1 MAGRSRTGSDATSG
15 LESIGAM
22 VHQAV
27 GAQERA
33 LEVTQGWS
41 ESVLGTLK
49 EQAESYGAMLRSVDA
64 SLRAMEQAIKSQ
76 TETTKA
82 LAESLEASRQVV
94 GTAMEAQQHS
104 IEQVESFVGGMLG
117 VLTGQLQAVRTQ
129 VEIGRGMLS
138 DPLSAQSEIFLKMS
152 QDWMDAYG
160 RLLGAA
166 STSPRRTGGG

>member
-1 MAGRSRTGSDATSG
+1 MTGKSRTGSGPTSG

-22 VHQAV
+22 VQSAV
-27 GAQERA
+27 GAQSRA

-49 EQAESYGAMLRSVDA
+49 EQAESYGAMLRSVDS

-94 GTAMEAQQHS
+94 STAMSAQQHS

-117 VLTGQLQAVRTQ
+117 VLTSQLQALRTQ
-129 VEIGRGMLS
+129 VEIGQGMLS
-138 DPLSAQSEIFLKMS
+138 DPISGQSAAFLEMS
-152 QDWMDAYG
+152 RDWMNTYT

-166 STSPRRTGGG
+166 TMSGRKGDS